1 MRNLGKTLKTNSH
14 EPQLDGSGRGVTV
27 HLTACNTDVVPQGTV
42 AYNPQQRTG
51 EVAPEELFSSM
62 EVITLQCPDEIIADT
77 GNDLLFD
84 AGIFYLVDRVH
95 RKSVDLFDRQGG
107 YIGSVRAFGRSGAE
121 YADISGVQPVDSL
134 VAVYSYHNQALC
146 YYDRQGG
153 FVRRDSLAYQPL
165 SLLKDGDG
173 YWGYA
178 GYSNTVP
185 SRVVRMDP
193 QGRITREYLP
203 TAKIIPLMEMNSV
216 FVPHGEELF
225 IREALQ
231 RRIFRIDAA
240 GELSTFLTF
249 DFGRWN
255 IPDTYFESDDP
266 MQAAQKLMS
275 SDFAL
280 MNRFMINNDFTVA
293 EVGFNPNSDNGT
305 SFSSIGVGHRGAWRW
320 LRADREG
327 PRALFFSAARALTPD
342 SELVLLTDAERL
354 AALKEACPTLVPDFQ
369 ADTDNTLVVLCRLK
383 D

>member
-1 MRNLGKTLKTNSH
+1 MNRNWMTLAAG
-14 EPQLDGSGRGVTV
+14 LL
-27 HLTACNTDVVPQGTV
+27 LTLMACNTDGVPQGTV

-62 EVITLQCPDEIIADT
+62 EVITLQCPDEVIVDT

-84 AGIFYLVDRVH
+84 AGIFYLVDRAH

-146 YYDRQGG
+146 YYDRQGR

-165 SLLKDGDG
+165 DLLKISDG

-185 SRVVRMDP
+185 SRVVKMDP
-193 QGRITREYLP
+193 QGTITREYLP
-203 TAKIIPLMEMNSV
+203 TANIIPLSETSSV
-216 FVPHGEELF
+216 FVPHDGDLF
-225 IREALQ
+225 IREVLQ

-249 DFGRWN
+249 DFG
-255 IPDTYFESDDP
+255 
-266 MQAAQKLMS
+266 A
-275 SDFAL
+275 
-280 MNRFMINNDFTVA
+280 
-293 EVGFNPNSDNGT
+293 GT
-305 SFSSIGVGHRGAWRW
+305 SPTPTSRATTRCRPHRSS
-320 LRADREG
+320 
-327 PRALFFSAARALTPD
+327 
-342 SELVLLTDAERL
+342 
-354 AALKEACPTLVPDFQ
+354 
-369 ADTDNTLVVLCRLK
+369 CRPISPS
-383 D
+383 